1 MKNTSKLKKIFRLEN
16 LWNLIIYAILAFLA
30 FITLFPFWVL
40 IVGSITSSETYY
52 ANGGMML
59 IPTELDFSAYK
70 YIFAKGWASPIIS
83 GYIVTIAETLIGVGV
98 NLVLSAM
105 LAYALSRPHL
115 PGKSIMMKFVF
126 FTTLFSGGLIP
137 SYLLNVSLG
146 FVNNFWVYIIP
157 TAISAFNVVVLRNFF
172 MSIPHEL
179 EEAAIIDG
187 ASNLRVFLQIV
198 LPLAVPG
205 LATIALFYAVSH
217 WNEWFNAVLYM
228 RDQTLWPLQMYLRE
242 ILVKSD
248 VTSLFNVYMMDTSE
262 LPPSFATKG
271 ATTIVTT
278 LPILV
283 LYPFLQRYFVQGMT
297 MGSVK
302 G

>member
-1 MKNTSKLKKIFRLEN
+1 MNKFEKIFRIQN
-16 LWNLIIYAILAFLA
+16 LWKVIIYSILVLLA
-30 FITLFPFWVL
+30 FITLFPFWTL
-40 IVGSITSSETYY
+40 IVGSITSSATYY
-52 ANGGMML
+52 ANGGML
-59 IPTELDFSAYK
+59 FFPVEFDISAYT
-70 YIFAKGWASPIIS
+70 YIFAKGWESPIIS
-83 GYIVTIAETLIGVGV
+83 GYIVTIAETLLGTAI
-98 NLVLSAM
+98 NLILTAM
-105 LAYALSRPHL
+105 LAYALSRPVL
-115 PGKSIMMKFVF
+115 PGKNLMMKFVF

-137 SYLLNVSLG
+137 TYLLNVSLG

-157 TAISAFNVVVLRNFF
+157 SAINAFNVIVLRNFF
-172 MSIPHEL
+172 KTIPYDL
-179 EEAAIIDG
+179 EEAARCDG
-187 ASNLRVFLQIV
+187 ANNLQIFLRIV

-205 LATIALFYAVSH
+205 LATISLFYAVGH
-217 WNEWFNAVLYM
+217 WNEWFSAVLYM
-228 RDQTLWPLQMYLRE
+228 RDQTLWPLQMFLRE

-248 VTSLFNVYMMDTSE
+248 TTSLFNMMVMDTTE